1 MLYILF
7 YSRMRQSK
15 VRRES
20 KKIESQLLS
29 KLCKIVDF
37 QLCRLY
43 LGEDKTKAQVKDG
56 MRREVLQALNE
67 LAAENVIRLK
77 EGQNLF

>member
-1 MLYILF
+1 
-7 YSRMRQSK
+7 
-15 VRRES
+15 
-20 KKIESQLLS
+20 
-29 KLCKIVDF
+29 
-37 QLCRLY
+37 LY